1 MGMSATQARLLT
13 ITGRLTDNEMRSQ
26 TITNSKLRL
35 AQKSS
40 DASQEYMDA
49 LSSEKLV
56 FKYYNDNGES
66 STYNLTPALLYSY
79 EPLKNQ
85 YSIQNASGQNLVS
98 ATDVNHFENSTT
110 LSEFLESYGLT
121 EISQDY
127 KKFLADMDDYNEK
140 LNQYNIDKA
149 KYDED
154 MVIQEIISDIM
165 AKNNLSQEGMAKIL
179 GVNQTTVGQWL
190 NGKKKPGY
198 DSILL
203 LYEKFGVTPN
213 ELFGID

>member
-26 TITNSKLRL
+26 TITNAKLRL

-40 DASQEYMDA
+40 EASQTYMDA

-56 FKYYNDNGES
+56 FKTYGDNGET

-98 ATDVNHFENSTT
+98 ATDAANFEASAT
-110 LSEFLESYGLT
+110 LDDFLDKYGLKGDT
-121 EISQDY
+121 QKTQAKLDY
-127 KKFLADMDDYNEK
+127 DERY
-140 LNQYNIDKA
+140 A
-149 KYDED
+149 KYEKDLEYYNTVTKPEYD
-154 MVIQEIISDIM
+154 KLYKEWL
-165 AKNNLSQEGMAKIL
+165 AEKNQPN
-179 GVNQTTVGQWL
+179 
-190 NGKKKPGY
+190 
-198 DSILL
+198 
-203 LYEKFGVTPN
+203 LYEVFSNIVGTSDNPN
-213 ELFGID
+213 TDAGYCYAAALKSVAIFSVSS